1 MKSQRPLYHLP
12 LLGTVFFSPL
22 IALRN
27 FFIIIIYCQQSEYD
41 VSWCYFVY
49 VYLFLV
55 CEFLGSMFKFKIR
68 FWKFLAIVPSN
79 ILVPQPVSYP
89 FMGLQLHIYETV
101 RYCLRD
107 HWVSVHFL
115 IFFFFSFWASVY
127 IVSDFELH
135 CFFFL
140 ILLYLIFC

>member
-1 MKSQRPLYHLP
+1 MKSQRPLYHFP

-115 IFFFFSFWASVY
+115 IFFFFLLGFSLYCFWFWTS
-127 IVSDFELH
+127 L
-135 CFFFL
+135 FFFL